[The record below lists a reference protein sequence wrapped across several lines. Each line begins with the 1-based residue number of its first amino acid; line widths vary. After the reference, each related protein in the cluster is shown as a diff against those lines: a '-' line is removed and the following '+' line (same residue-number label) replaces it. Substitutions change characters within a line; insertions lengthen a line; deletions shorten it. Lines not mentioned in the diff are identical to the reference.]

1 MSNTMRSVGGQKS
14 FFDGDIPLKLTKRVR
29 LIELFA
35 GIGSQA
41 QALTNLGVPF
51 EKYRICEIDKSAVDS
66 YNAVH
71 GTFFI
76 PTDITK
82 IHATDLN
89 VENTEEYD
97 YILTYSFPCTDLSKA
112 GKQQGMSKN
121 GGTRSG
127 LLWQVER
134 LLQEMKELPKVLLME
149 NVPDVLS
156 ENNKKDFFLWCSF
169 LESLGYTNR
178 YALLNAKDFDRPQNR
193 ERCFMMSWLGDVYY
207 YVFPPGKK
215 KTRKLKDMLES
226 RVPERYYLKPKEIES
241 QNLSCESDN
250 RRFYRQAFE
259 TTKSSD
265 CEYGDMI
272 DAFNMRV
279 NKSGISPTITTRPEG
294 FKTAIIVVDE
304 PIVYDGY
311 NGVMKRNDG
320 YNGVMKRNGGYV
332 GTLTTNCGADLK
344 CNGQGI
350 IESATRIRKLTPKE
364 CWRLMGFDDES
375 YSRAAKV
382 TSHSKL
388 YKQAGNSI
396 VVDVLMEIFREL
408 F

>member
-1 MSNTMRSVGGQKS
+1 M
-14 FFDGDIPLKLTKRVR
+14 FDGDIPLKLTKMVR

-35 GIGSQA
+35 GIGAQA

-76 PTDITK
+76 STDITK
-82 IHATDLN
+82 IHAADLN
-89 VENTEEYD
+89 IENTEEYD

-134 LLQEMKELPKVLLME
+134 LLQEMKKLPQVLLME

-169 LESLGYTNR
+169 LERLGYTNR
-178 YALLNAKDFDRPQNR
+178 YALLNAKDFDIPQNR
-193 ERCFMMSWLGDVYY
+193 ERCFMVSWLGDRYY
-207 YVFPPGKK
+207 YVFPQGKK

-241 QNLSCESDN
+241 LNLSCEADN

-259 TTKSSD
+259 TTKSND
-265 CEYGDMI
+265 CEYGDTI

-311 NGVMKRNDG
+311 NGV
-320 YNGVMKRNGGYV
+320 VKRNGGYV
-332 GTLTTNCGADLK
+332 GTLTTNCGANLK
-344 CNGQGI
+344 RNGQGI

-375 YSRAAKV
+375 YNKAAKV
-382 TSHSKL
+382 ASHSKL

-396 VVDVLMEIFREL
+396 VVDVLTEIFREL

>member
-1 MSNTMRSVGGQKS
+1 M
-14 FFDGDIPLKLTKRVR
+14 FDGNIPLKLTKKVR

-35 GIGSQA
+35 GIGAQA
-41 QALTNLGVPF
+41 QALTNLGVPY
-51 EKYRICEIDKSAVDS
+51 EKYKICEIDKSAVDS

-76 PTDITK
+76 PTDIMK
-82 IHATDLN
+82 IHAADLN

-97 YILTYSFPCTDLSKA
+97 YVLTYSFPCTDLSKA
-112 GKQQGMSKN
+112 GKQRGMSKS

-134 LLQEMKELPKVLLME
+134 LLQEMKELPQVLLME

-178 YALLNAKDFDRPQNR
+178 YALLNAKDFDIPQSR
-193 ERCFMMSWLGDVYY
+193 ERCYMLSWLGDRYY
-207 YVFPPGKK
+207 YIFPQGKK
-215 KTRKLKDMLES
+215 KTRRLKDMLES
-226 RVPERYYLKPKEIES
+226 RVPEKYYLKPKEIKS
-241 QNLSCESDN
+241 LNSGCVADS

-259 TTKSSD
+259 TVNGGN
-265 CEYGDMI
+265 CEYGDTI

-311 NGVMKRNDG
+311 NGTV
-320 YNGVMKRNGGYV
+320 KRNGGYV

-344 CNGQGI
+344 RNGQGI

-364 CWRLMGFDDES
+364 SWRLMGFDDES
-375 YSRAAKV
+375 YNRASKV

-396 VVDVLMEIFREL
+396 VVDVLTEIFREL

>member
-1 MSNTMRSVGGQKS
+1 MPNTMKSVGGQRS
-14 FFDGDIPLKLTKRVR
+14 LFDGDIPLKLTKKIR

-35 GIGSQA
+35 GIGAQA
-41 QALTNLGVPF
+41 QALTNLGVPY
-51 EKYRICEIDKSAVDS
+51 EKYKICEIDKSAVDS

-71 GTFFI
+71 GTIFI

-82 IHATDLN
+82 IQAADLN

-112 GKQQGMSKN
+112 GKQRGMSKS

-134 LLQEMKELPKVLLME
+134 LLQEMKELPQVLLME

-178 YALLNAKDFDRPQNR
+178 YALLNAKDFDIPQSR
-193 ERCFMMSWLGDVYY
+193 ERCYMLSWFGDKYY
-207 YVFPPGKK
+207 YIFPQGKK
-215 KTRKLKDMLES
+215 KTRRLKDMLES
-226 RVPERYYLKPKEIES
+226 YVPEKYYLKPKEIES
-241 QNLSCESDN
+241 LNLGCVADS

-259 TTKSSD
+259 TVKGGN
-265 CEYGDMI
+265 CECGDTI

-311 NGVMKRNDG
+311 NGTV
-320 YNGVMKRNGGYV
+320 KRNGGYV

-344 CNGQGI
+344 RNGQGI

-382 TSHSKL
+382 TSHSKP

>member
-1 MSNTMRSVGGQKS
+1 M
-14 FFDGDIPLKLTKRVR
+14 FDGDIPLKLTKRVR

-35 GIGSQA
+35 GIGAQA

-71 GTFFI
+71 GTFFM

-82 IHATDLN
+82 IHAADLN

-134 LLQEMKELPKVLLME
+134 LLQEMKELPQVLLME

-178 YALLNAKDFDRPQNR
+178 YALLNAKDFDIPQNR
-193 ERCFMMSWLGDVYY
+193 ERCFMVSWLGDRYY
-207 YVFPPGKK
+207 YVFPQGKK
-215 KTRKLKDMLES
+215 KTRKFKDMLEL

-241 QNLSCESDN
+241 LNLSCEADN

-259 TTKSSD
+259 TTKSGD
-265 CEYGDMI
+265 CEYGDTI

-311 NGVMKRNDG
+311 NGVVKC
-320 YNGVMKRNGGYV
+320 NGGYV
-332 GTLTTNCGADLK
+332 GTLTTNCGANLK
-344 CNGQGI
+344 RNGQGI

-375 YSRAAKV
+375 YNRAAKV

-396 VVDVLMEIFREL
+396 VVDVLTEIFREL

>member
-1 MSNTMRSVGGQKS
+1 
-14 FFDGDIPLKLTKRVR
+14 
-29 LIELFA
+29 
-35 GIGSQA
+35 
-41 QALTNLGVPF
+41 
-51 EKYRICEIDKSAVDS
+51 
-66 YNAVH
+66 
-71 GTFFI
+71 
-76 PTDITK
+76 
-82 IHATDLN
+82 
-89 VENTEEYD
+89 
-97 YILTYSFPCTDLSKA
+97 
-112 GKQQGMSKN
+112 
-121 GGTRSG
+121 
-127 LLWQVER
+127 
-134 LLQEMKELPKVLLME
+134 ME
-149 NVPDVLS
+149 NVPDVLAD
-156 ENNKKDFFLWCSF
+156 NNKKDFFLWCSF

-178 YALLNAKDFDRPQNR
+178 YALLNAKDFDIPQSR
-193 ERCFMMSWLGDVYY
+193 ERCYMLSWLGDRYY
-207 YVFPPGKK
+207 YIFPQGKQ
-215 KTRKLKDMLES
+215 KTRRLKDMLES
-226 RVPERYYLKPKEIES
+226 YVPEKYYLKPKEIES
-241 QNLSCESDN
+241 LNLGCVADS

-259 TTKSSD
+259 TVKGGN
-265 CEYGDMI
+265 CECGDTI

-311 NGVMKRNDG
+311 NGTV
-320 YNGVMKRNGGYV
+320 KRNGGYV

-344 CNGQGI
+344 RNGQGI
-350 IESATRIRKLTPKE
+350 IESTTRIRKLTPKE

>member
-1 MSNTMRSVGGQKS
+1 MPDTMKSVGGQRTL
-14 FFDGDIPLKLTKRVR
+14 FDGDIPLKLTKKVR

-35 GIGSQA
+35 GIGAQA
-41 QALTNLGVPF
+41 QALTNLGVPY
-51 EKYRICEIDKSAVDS
+51 EKYKICEIDKSAVDS

-82 IHATDLN
+82 IHAADLN

-112 GKQQGMSKN
+112 GNRQGMSKN

-127 LLWQVER
+127 LLWQVEI
-134 LLQEMKELPKVLLME
+134 LLQEMKELPQVLLME
-149 NVPDVLS
+149 NVPDVLAD
-156 ENNKKDFFLWCSF
+156 NNKKDFFLWCSF
-169 LESLGYTNR
+169 LENLGYTNR
-178 YALLNAKDFDRPQNR
+178 YALLNAKDFDIPQSR
-193 ERCFMMSWLGDVYY
+193 ERCYMLSWLGDRYY
-207 YVFPPGKK
+207 YIFPQGKQ
-215 KTRKLKDMLES
+215 KTRRLKDMLES
-226 RVPERYYLKPKEIES
+226 YVPEKYYLKPKEIES
-241 QNLSCESDN
+241 LNLGCVADS

-259 TTKSSD
+259 TVKGGN
-265 CEYGDMI
+265 CECGDTI

-311 NGVMKRNDG
+311 NGTV
-320 YNGVMKRNGGYV
+320 KRNGGYV

-344 CNGQGI
+344 RNGQGV
-350 IESATRIRKLTPKE
+350 IESTTRIRKLTPKE

>member
-1 MSNTMRSVGGQKS
+1 M
-14 FFDGDIPLKLTKRVR
+14 FDGDIPLKLTKKVR

-35 GIGSQA
+35 GIGAQA
-41 QALTNLGVPF
+41 QALTNLGVPY
-51 EKYRICEIDKSAVDS
+51 EKYKICEIDKSAVDS

-82 IHATDLN
+82 IHAADLN

-112 GKQQGMSKN
+112 GNRQGMSKN

-127 LLWQVER
+127 LLWQVEI
-134 LLQEMKELPKVLLME
+134 LLQEMKELPQVLLME
-149 NVPDVLS
+149 NVPDVLAD
-156 ENNKKDFFLWCSF
+156 NNKKDFFLWCSF
-169 LESLGYTNR
+169 LENLGYTNR
-178 YALLNAKDFDRPQNR
+178 YALLNAKDFDIPQSR
-193 ERCFMMSWLGDVYY
+193 ERCYMLSWLGDRYY
-207 YVFPPGKK
+207 YIFPQGKQ
-215 KTRKLKDMLES
+215 KTRRLKDMLES
-226 RVPERYYLKPKEIES
+226 YVPEKYYLKPKEIES
-241 QNLSCESDN
+241 LNLGCVADS

-259 TTKSSD
+259 TVKGGN
-265 CEYGDMI
+265 CECGDTI

-311 NGVMKRNDG
+311 NGTV
-320 YNGVMKRNGGYV
+320 KRNGGYV

-344 CNGQGI
+344 RNGQGV
-350 IESATRIRKLTPKE
+350 IESTTRIRKLTPKE

>member
-1 MSNTMRSVGGQKS
+1 MPDTMKSVGGQRTL
-14 FFDGDIPLKLTKRVR
+14 FDGAIPLKFTKKIR

-35 GIGSQA
+35 GIGAQA
-41 QALTNLGVPF
+41 QALTNLGVPY
-51 EKYRICEIDKSAVDS
+51 EKYKICEIDKSAVDS

-71 GTFFI
+71 GTIFI

-82 IHATDLN
+82 IQAADLN

-112 GKQQGMSKN
+112 GKQRGMSKS

-134 LLQEMKELPKVLLME
+134 LLQEMKELPQVLLME

-178 YALLNAKDFDRPQNR
+178 YALLNAKDFDIPQSR
-193 ERCFMMSWLGDVYY
+193 ERCYMLSWFGDRYY
-207 YVFPPGKK
+207 YIFPQGKK
-215 KTRKLKDMLES
+215 KTRRLKDMLES
-226 RVPERYYLKPKEIES
+226 HVPERYYLKPKEIES
-241 QNLSCESDN
+241 LNLSCAADN

-259 TTKSSD
+259 TVKGGN
-265 CEYGDMI
+265 CEYGDTI

-294 FKTAIIVVDE
+294 FKTAIIVVDD

-311 NGVMKRNDG
+311 NGAV
-320 YNGVMKRNGGYV
+320 KRNGGYV

-344 CNGQGI
+344 RNGQGI